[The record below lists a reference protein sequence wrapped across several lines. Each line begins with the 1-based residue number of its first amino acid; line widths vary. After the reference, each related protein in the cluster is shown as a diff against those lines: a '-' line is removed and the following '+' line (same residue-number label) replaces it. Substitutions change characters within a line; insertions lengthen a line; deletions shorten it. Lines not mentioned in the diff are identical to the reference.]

1 MPYVPSQDLVNAYA
15 RFMTA
20 SQVAE
25 YFAPPAP
32 CAPADPLTPAERM
45 IESAEQW
52 LPEGGLGNLVE
63 NLTYGEAATIFTRIW
78 GYPSPQMTYLR
89 DRYGLDR

>member
-1 MPYVPSQDLVNAYA
+1 MPYVPPQDLVDAYD
-15 RFMTA
+15 RLMTPE
-20 SQVAE
+20 QVAA

-32 CAPADPLTPAERM
+32 AAPAYPLTPAERM

-52 LPEGGLGNLVE
+52 LPEGGLGNLLE
-63 NLTYGEAATIFTRIW
+63 NMSYGEAAPIFTRIW

-89 DRYGLDR
+89 DRFGLDR